1 MKKFCTF
8 TSLALKMSAVL
19 ALASSCAFGQYKV
32 RPETP
37 ISAKDAASRIPAQ
50 LVGVG
55 IEEHLGRAIDL
66 DLTFNDED
74 GKVVQLRDFF
84 NKGRPVL
91 LDLVYYN
98 CPQLCTLILNRQVEI
113 MRQMPQTPGDQYE
126 IVSISIDPRE
136 TPEIARQKKASY
148 LATYGKPAPG
158 WHFLT
163 DRDDNAKRL
172 AELIGYHYRWDPRIQ
187 QYAHL
192 AGIMILTPQG
202 KVARYLYGINYRAID
217 LRFGLA
223 EAAENR
229 STLTIE
235 KVLLFCYHYDPVEN
249 KYVLFATNFM
259 KAGGALTI
267 LILGGF
273 LFRMFRAER
282 RRKER
287 FA

>member
-1 MKKFCTF
+1 
-8 TSLALKMSAVL
+8 V
-19 ALASSCAFGQYKV
+19 FGQYKV
-32 RPETP
+32 RPEAP
-37 ISAKDAASRIPAQ
+37 ISAKDAANRIPAQ

-66 DLTFNDED
+66 DLTFNDEN
-74 GKVVQLRDFF
+74 GNVVQLRDFF

-267 LILGGF
+267 LILGWF
-273 LFRMFRAER
+273 LLRMFRAER

>member
-1 MKKFCTF
+1 MQSVRAIT
-8 TSLALKMSAVL
+8 LAVL
-19 ALASSCAFGQYKV
+19 GAMGAFAQYME
-32 RPETP
+32 RP
-37 ISAKDAASRIPAQ
+37 SAAIPDKDPDNRLPAQ

-55 IEEHLGRAIDL
+55 IEERLGRTIDL
-66 DLTFNDED
+66 DLTFNDEN
-74 GKVVQLRDFF
+74 GQPVKLREFF

-113 MRQMPQTPGDQYE
+113 MKQMPWTPGEQYE

-136 TPEIARQKKASY
+136 TPEIASKKKASY
-148 LATYGKPAPG
+148 LRDYGKPAPG

-172 AELIGYHYRWDPRIQ
+172 AELVGYHYRWDPRIQ

-192 AGIMILTPQG
+192 AAIMILTPEG
-202 KVARYLYGINYRAID
+202 KMARYLYGINYRALD
-217 LRFGLA
+217 LRLGLS

-229 STLTIE
+229 STPTID

-259 KAGGALTI
+259 KAGGVLTV
-267 LILGGF
+267 LVLGWF
-273 LFRMFRAER
+273 LFRMIRFER
-282 RRKER
+282 HRKEKL
-287 FA
+287 A

>member
-1 MKKFCTF
+1 MKVFRTLTLPAALLALGSTCTF
-8 TSLALKMSAVL
+8 A
-19 ALASSCAFGQYKV
+19 QYMV
-32 RPETP
+32 RP
-37 ISAKDAASRIPAQ
+37 SAPVPAGDIANKLPAQ

-66 DLTFNDED
+66 DLTFNDEN
-74 GKVVQLRDFF
+74 GQVVKLRDFF

-113 MRQMPQTPGDQYE
+113 MRQMPWTPGDQYE
-126 IVSISIDPRE
+126 IVSISIDARE
-136 TPEIARQKKASY
+136 TPEIARTKKASY
-148 LATYGKPAPG
+148 LASYGKPAPG

-192 AGIMILTPQG
+192 AGIMILTPEG
-202 KVARYLYGINYRAID
+202 KMARYLYGINYRPLD

-223 EAAENR
+223 EASESR
-229 STLTIE
+229 STITIE
-235 KVLLFCYHYDPVEN
+235 KVLLFCYHYDPVES
-249 KYVLFATNFM
+249 KYVLFAANFM
-259 KAGGALTI
+259 KGGGVLTI
-267 LILGGF
+267 LILGWF
-273 LFRMFRAER
+273 LFRMFRAEH
-282 RRKER
+282 RRKEH

>member
-1 MKKFCTF
+1 MKLFRTF
-8 TSLALKMSAVL
+8 VYPVALFALGSA
-19 ALASSCAFGQYKV
+19 CAFAQYIN
-32 RPETP
+32 RPSGAIPATDP
-37 ISAKDAASRIPAQ
+37 KDRLPAQ

-55 IEEHLGRAIDL
+55 IEEHLGRTIDL

-74 GKVVQLRDFF
+74 GKVVKLRDFF

-113 MRQMPQTPGDQYE
+113 MKQMPWTPGNQYE
-126 IVSISIDPRE
+126 IVTISIDPRE
-136 TPEIARQKKASY
+136 TPEDARKKKASY
-148 LATYGKPAPG
+148 LASYGKPADG

-192 AGIMILTPQG
+192 AGIMILTPEG
-202 KVARYLYGINYRAID
+202 KMARYLYGINYRALD

-229 STLTIE
+229 STITIE
-235 KVLLFCYHYDPVEN
+235 KVLLFCYHYDPVQN

-259 KAGGALTI
+259 EAGGALTV
-267 LILGGF
+267 LVLGFF
-273 LFRMFRAER
+273 LFRMFREER

>member
-1 MKKFCTF
+1 MKAASTF
-8 TSLALKMSAVL
+8 AIPAALLALGA
-19 ALASSCAFGQYKV
+19 ACAFGQYKV
-32 RPETP
+32 RPDTP
-37 ISAKDAASRIPAQ
+37 VSAADLANRIPAQ

-55 IEEHLGRAIDL
+55 IEEHLGRPVDL
-66 DLTFNDED
+66 DLTFNDEK
-74 GKVVQLRDFF
+74 GQAVKLREFF
-84 NKGRPVL
+84 NQGRPVI
-91 LDLVYYN
+91 LDLVYYT
-98 CPQLCTLILNRQVEI
+98 CPQLCSLILNRQVEL
-113 MRQMPQTPGDQYE
+113 MRQMPGTPGVDYE
-126 IVSISIDPRE
+126 VVTISIDPRD
-136 TPEIARQKKASY
+136 TPEIAQQKKNTY

-163 DRDDNAKRL
+163 DREDNAKRL

-192 AGIMILTPQG
+192 AGIMILTPEG

-229 STLTIE
+229 STLTID

-259 KAGGALTI
+259 KAGGALTV
-267 LILGGF
+267 LVLGFF
-273 LFRMFRAER
+273 LFRMIRIEQH
-282 RRKER
+282 RKEKVV
-287 FA
+287 

>member
-1 MKKFCTF
+1 MKAFRTLAIPAAL
-8 TSLALKMSAVL
+8 LALGST
-19 ALASSCAFGQYKV
+19 CAFAQYKP
-32 RPETP
+32 RAEKE
-37 ISAKDAASRIPAQ
+37 ISAADAANRLPAQ

-66 DLTFNDED
+66 DLTFNDEN
-74 GKVVQLRDFF
+74 GQVVKLRDFF

-113 MRQMPQTPGDQYE
+113 MRQMPQTPGKEYE
-126 IVSISIDPRE
+126 VVSISIDPRE
-136 TPEIARQKKASY
+136 TPEIARNKKATY
-148 LATYGKPAPG
+148 LASYGKPAPG

-172 AELIGYHYRWDPRIQ
+172 AELIGYRYRWDPRIQ

-192 AGIMILTPQG
+192 AGIMILTPEG
-202 KVARYLYGINYRAID
+202 KMARYLYGINYRALD

-223 EAAENR
+223 EAAESR
-229 STLTIE
+229 STSTID

-249 KYVLFATNFM
+249 KYVLFANNFM
-259 KAGGALTI
+259 KAGGVLTV

-273 LFRMFRAER
+273 LFRMFRAEH

>member
-1 MKKFCTF
+1 MKAVRIFAIPAAL
-8 TSLALKMSAVL
+8 LALGAT
-19 ALASSCAFGQYKV
+19 CAFGQYKV
-32 RPETP
+32 RPDIP
-37 ISAKDAASRIPAQ
+37 LSAKDLSDRIPAQ

-66 DLTFNDED
+66 DLTFNDEN
-74 GKVVQLRDFF
+74 GQVVKLRDFF
-84 NKGRPVL
+84 NKGRPVI
-91 LDLVYYN
+91 LDLVYYT
-98 CPQLCTLILNRQVEI
+98 CPQLCTLILNRQVEL
-113 MRQMPQTPGDQYE
+113 MRQMPGTPGTDYE
-126 IVSISIDPRE
+126 VVTISIDPRD
-136 TPEIARQKKASY
+136 TPEIAREKKAGY

-163 DRDDNAKRL
+163 DREDNVKRL

-192 AGIMILTPQG
+192 AGITILTPQA

-229 STLTIE
+229 STLTID

-249 KYVLFATNFM
+249 KYVMFATNFM
-259 KAGGALTI
+259 KAGGVLTV
-267 LILGGF
+267 LILGWF
-273 LFRMFRAER
+273 LFRMIRVEQH
-282 RRKER
+282 RKER
-287 FA
+287 VA

>member
-1 MKKFCTF
+1 MG
-8 TSLALKMSAVL
+8 ALL
-19 ALASSCAFGQYKV
+19 ALASSCVFGQYKV
-32 RPETP
+32 RPVDP
-37 ISAKDAASRIPAQ
+37 ISAKDAANRIPAQ

-66 DLTFNDED
+66 DLTFNDEN
-74 GKVVQLRDFF
+74 GQVVKLGDFF

-163 DRDDNAKRL
+163 DREDNAKRL

-202 KVARYLYGINYRAID
+202 KIARYLYGINYRAID

-267 LILGGF
+267 LILGWF
-273 LFRMFRAER
+273 LLRMFRAER

>member
-1 MKKFCTF
+1 MQVFRTF
-8 TSLALKMSAVL
+8 ANPVALLALGSA
-19 ALASSCAFGQYKV
+19 CAFAQYMV
-32 RPETP
+32 RP
-37 ISAKDAASRIPAQ
+37 SAPVSATDLANRIPAQ

-55 IEEHLGRAIDL
+55 IEEHLGRPIDL
-66 DLTFNDED
+66 DLTFNDEN
-74 GKVVQLRDFF
+74 GQAVKLRDFF
-84 NKGRPVL
+84 NKGRPVI
-91 LDLVYYN
+91 LDLVYYT

-113 MRQMPQTPGDQYE
+113 MRQMPGTPGDQYE
-126 IVSISIDPRE
+126 VVTISIDPRE

-192 AGIMILTPQG
+192 AGIMILTPEG

-259 KAGGALTI
+259 RAGGVLTI

-273 LFRMFRAER
+273 LLRMFRAER

>member
-1 MKKFCTF
+1 MKYFRTF
-8 TSLALKMSAVL
+8 SIPVALLALGST
-19 ALASSCAFGQYKV
+19 CAFAQYKP
-32 RPETP
+32 RSEPEIP
-37 ISAKDAASRIPAQ
+37 AADAANRIPAQ

-55 IEEHLGRAIDL
+55 IDEHLGRIIDL

-74 GKVVQLRDFF
+74 GKIVKLRDFF
-84 NKGRPVL
+84 DKGRPVL

-113 MRQMPQTPGDQYE
+113 MKQMPQTPGKEYE
-126 IVSISIDPRE
+126 VVTISIDPRE

-148 LATYGKPAPG
+148 LTSYGRPAPG

-187 QYAHL
+187 QYAHV
-192 AGIMILTPQG
+192 AGIMILTPEG
-202 KVARYLYGINYRAID
+202 KMARYLYGINYRALD

-223 EAAENR
+223 EAAESR
-229 STLTIE
+229 STPTIE
-235 KVLLFCYHYDPVEN
+235 KVLLFCYHYDPVQN
-249 KYVLFATNFM
+249 KYVLFASNFM
-259 KAGGALTI
+259 EAGGALTV
-267 LILGGF
+267 LILGFF
-273 LFRMFRAER
+273 LFRMFRAEH
-282 RRKER
+282 RRKEH

>member
-1 MKKFCTF
+1 LRTF
-8 TSLALKMSAVL
+8 AYPVALLALGSAG
-19 ALASSCAFGQYKV
+19 AFAQYIN
-32 RPETP
+32 RPSGDIPATDP
-37 ISAKDAASRIPAQ
+37 KDRLPAQ

-55 IEEHLGRAIDL
+55 IEEHLGRTIDL

-113 MRQMPQTPGDQYE
+113 MKQMPWTPGNQYE
-126 IVSISIDPRE
+126 VVTISIDPRE
-136 TPEIARQKKASY
+136 TPEIARKKKASY
-148 LATYGKPAPG
+148 LASYGKPADG

-163 DRDDNAKRL
+163 DRDGNAKRL

-192 AGIMILTPQG
+192 AGIMILTPEG
-202 KVARYLYGINYRAID
+202 KMARYLYGINYRALD

-229 STLTIE
+229 STITIE
-235 KVLLFCYHYDPVEN
+235 KVLLFCYHYDPVQN

-259 KAGGALTI
+259 QAGGVLTV
-267 LILGGF
+267 LVLGFF

-282 RRKER
+282 RRLHL
-287 FA
+287 A

>member
-1 MKKFCTF
+1 MKAFRTF
-8 TSLALKMSAVL
+8 THPAALLVLGSA
-19 ALASSCAFGQYKV
+19 CAFAQYIN
-32 RPETP
+32 RPSGDIPATDP
-37 ISAKDAASRIPAQ
+37 GNRLPAQ

-55 IEEHLGRAIDL
+55 IDEHLGRPIDL
-66 DLTFNDED
+66 DLTFNDEN
-74 GKVVQLRDFF
+74 GQPVKLREFF
-84 NKGRPVL
+84 NKGRPVVL
-91 LDLVYYN
+91 NLIYYN

-113 MRQMPQTPGDQYE
+113 MRQMPWTPGDQYE

-136 TPEIARQKKASY
+136 TPEIASKKKATY
-148 LATYGKPAPG
+148 LASYGKPAPG

-172 AELIGYHYRWDPRIQ
+172 AELMGYHYRWDPRIQ

-192 AGIMILTPQG
+192 AAIMILTPEG
-202 KVARYLYGINYRAID
+202 KVARYLYGINYRALD

-235 KVLLFCYHYDPVEN
+235 KILLFCYHYDPVES

-259 KAGGALTI
+259 KAGGVLTI

-273 LFRMFRAER
+273 MYRMFRAER